1 MPDLLKILI
10 VDDDPYISEMY
21 TTKFKSEPLF
31 QLELA
36 GNGKEALEKAASFQ
50 PQVMLLDVIM
60 PIFDG
65 FEVLKKLKES
75 GALGT
80 MKVIILSNLGQKEDI
95 ERGLQLGATDYI
107 IKAHFTPSEVMEKVK
122 QVVSK

>member
-1 MPDLLKILI
+1 
-10 VDDDPYISEMY
+10 
-21 TTKFKSEPLF
+21 
-31 QLELA
+31 
-36 GNGKEALEKAASFQ
+36 
-50 PQVMLLDVIM
+50 MLLDVIM